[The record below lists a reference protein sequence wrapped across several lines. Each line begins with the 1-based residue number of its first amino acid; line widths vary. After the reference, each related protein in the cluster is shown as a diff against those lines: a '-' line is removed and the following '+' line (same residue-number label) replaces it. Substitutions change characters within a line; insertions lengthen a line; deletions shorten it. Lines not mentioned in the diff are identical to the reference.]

1 MTVTLL
7 NLTVGCS
14 YYKVKPVTTTPETI
28 GNQIDDFNKTGRY
41 AIIHSGNES
50 LHLNNVIVNIDGQT
64 IKGTIEPISL
74 LHQYKKPRKKGG
86 NRYSR
91 SKQQPLDEIHFSLKS
106 SITYEMSQ
114 EVIIPFS
121 NISSISLNKADG
133 GTSIAYVFL
142 GTIGVIGFLAVIVA
156 LTKSSCPFVYIK
168 NGEEYTFIGDLYPG
182 VITSNLER
190 NDYLHLPNFTPDNDN
205 YVLKITNE
213 LREIQHTD
221 MIELIVVNHEKDSKV
236 LLDKKGIPHIFSN
249 IISPSKVVLDN
260 NLNQLEPAVEKDG
273 IHYKFDTNIESSEY
287 TRHIVLEF
295 DNPTNAKQ
303 GKIYLTAKNSMWLDY
318 VYGKFNEQFGNYFNT
333 FQKDMQEDPAEK
345 SLAWASNQSIP
356 LSVYIQTANGW
367 ELVEE
372 INVVGPL
379 AQRDIVIPV
388 NLERL
393 NSSKVNIKLET
404 GFMFWEVDYVGIDYT
419 KDSPLEISYLK
430 VTSAIDEN
438 GRNVAKLLNEVDQN
452 YLTQSEFGN
461 EVVVTFKSG
470 LINPELDQSLF
481 LKNRGYY
488 NYIRDYHGTPDFD
501 LLKSF
506 EADGSFT
513 KFSVEKYWELINGEQ
528 ELLDH
533 SIK

>member
-1 MTVTLL
+1 MTATLL

-14 YYKVKPVTTTPETI
+14 YYKVKPVTTTPETM
-28 GNQIDDFNKTGRY
+28 GNQIDDFNKMGRY

-50 LHLNNVIVNIDGQT
+50 LHLRNVIVNIDGQT
-64 IKGTIEPISL
+64 IKGIIEPISL
-74 LHQYKKPRKKGG
+74 MHQYKRPRKKSA
-86 NRYSR
+86 NRY
-91 SKQQPLDEIHFSLKS
+91 KKFEQQPLDEVHFNLKS
-106 SITYEMSQ
+106 SITYEMGE
-114 EVIIPFS
+114 EVIIPFAD
-121 NISSISLNKADG
+121 ISAISLNKADG
-133 GTSIAYVFL
+133 GTSIGYVLL
-142 GTIGVIGFLAVIVA
+142 GTIGVIGVLALIVA

-168 NGEEYTFIGDLYPG
+168 NGEEYNFIGDLYPG
-182 VITSNLER
+182 VITSNLQR
-190 NDYLHLPNFTPDNDN
+190 NDYLPLPNFTPENDN

-213 LREIQHTD
+213 LKEIQHTD
-221 MIELIVVNHEKDSKV
+221 MIELIVVNHEKDSEVLIDKNGVSHVFSDIQSPTKV
-236 LLDKKGIPHIFSN
+236 LLD
-249 IISPSKVVLDN
+249 N
-260 NLNQLEPAVEKDG
+260 NSIQLEPAVEKDG
-273 IHYKFDTNIESSEY
+273 IHYKFDTNVESSEY

-295 DNPTNAKQ
+295 DNPTNAKH

-318 VYGKFNEQFGNYFNT
+318 VYGKFNEQFGNYFNK

-356 LSVYIQTANGW
+356 LSVYIQSANGW
-367 ELVEE
+367 ELIEE

-388 NLERL
+388 DLERL

-430 VTSAIDEN
+430 ATSAIDEN
-438 GRNVAKLLNEVDQN
+438 GRNVAKLLNVVDHN

-470 LINPELDQSLF
+470 SYDSEFEQSLF

-488 NYIRDYHGTPDFD
+488 NYIRDYYGTPDFD

-506 EADGSFT
+506 ETDGSFT
-513 KFSVEKYWELINGEQ
+513 KFSVEKYWELINGEK